1 MSQEQDLNGIFESGK
16 EFVTKGMEYIVI
28 PILKNTLETMLES
41 LRMMTGDIA
50 NSPNDPNRPKIDAQ
64 ELQKQKLEVELD
76 DNKVKDLSD
85 TISKYKIEHS
95 FMKDDK
101 GQMFLV
107 YEKKDAEKMNVA
119 VNEWSREALKN
130 KNKNKNKEKT
140 QEKEPLEPRIKRAR
154 AKMKEEAMKEQ
165 PRDKFKDMSR

>member
-1 MSQEQDLNGIFESGK
+1 MSQEQDLSGIFESAK
-16 EFVTKGMEYIVI
+16 EFVSKGMEYIVI
-28 PILKNTLETMLES
+28 PILKNTLEIMLEN
-41 LRMMTGDIA
+41 LRIMTGDIA
-50 NSPNDPNRPKIDAQ
+50 DNPNDPNRPKIDAQ

-76 DNKVKDLSD
+76 DDKVKDLSD
-85 TISKYKIEHS
+85 TISKHKIEHS

-130 KNKNKNKEKT
+130 KKKNKEKT
-140 QEKEPLEPRIKRAR
+140 QKKEPLEPRIKRAR
-154 AKMKEEAMKEQ
+154 VKMKEEAMKEQ